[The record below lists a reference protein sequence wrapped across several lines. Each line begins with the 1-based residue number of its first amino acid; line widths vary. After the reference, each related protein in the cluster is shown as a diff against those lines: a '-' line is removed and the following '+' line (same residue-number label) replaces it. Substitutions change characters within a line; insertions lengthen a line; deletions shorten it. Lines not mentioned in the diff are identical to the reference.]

1 MKKCIT
7 FVGKFW
13 LKSGQVIE
21 EKETFDETYD
31 RKKLDES
38 LNQMK
43 RDIKDRML
51 DIGDVSIINFGGVI
65 IDVDAIAAVKIVELP
80 ISEDDSSTTCD
91 GS

>member
-51 DIGDVSIINFGGVI
+51 DIEDVSIINFGGVI
-65 IDVDAIAAVKIVELP
+65 IDIDAVKIVELG
-80 ISEDDSSTTCD
+80 SEDDSFTTYD
-91 GS
+91 ES